1 MKMEKELKK
10 IIINLSNV
18 IKLVQIKEIRLPNI
32 ILKTIVSKSR
42 WWKRMQINF
51 SNISSW
57 VPSKE

>member
-32 ILKTIVSKSR
+32 ILKTIVSKSW